1 MERSQEKSEVTP
13 MKSSLEEDAS
23 SSEEGGPQQN
33 AQENQVS
40 MTESS
45 YAEAQKTETSQEG
58 RESSSYS
65 QSQQKSKT
73 TSKIDPEKSKS

>member
-45 YAEAQKTETSQEG
+45 YVEAQKTETS
-58 RESSSYS
+58 
-65 QSQQKSKT
+65 
-73 TSKIDPEKSKS
+73 